1 MPLFRMIYR
10 ESYNDKVKAEST
22 IQNSNLEWIIVRAAG
37 LNNAE
42 PTGEYTAGI
51 KSKIHFIML
60 PFADCAKCLLDA
72 LGEASWTRQIIN
84 VGKK

>member
-1 MPLFRMIYR
+1 MPLFRMIYS

-42 PTGEYTAGI
+42 LTGEYKAGI
-51 KSKIHFIML
+51 KSKIHFIYDKNNWI
-60 PFADCAKCLLDA
+60 DC
-72 LGEASWTRQIIN
+72 
-84 VGKK
+84 KKWYKNNY